1 MAREVER
8 VCHISTS
15 QCRLFER
22 KMLKAEF
29 ESQPPQ
35 IRKQTME
42 RVKATLEKEA
52 RSGQKAHSALWH
64 LQDIYLKQQAG

>member
-1 MAREVER
+1 MAKKEVER

-29 ESQPPQ
+29 ERQPP
-35 IRKQTME
+35 RLRAQTIA
-42 RVKATLEKEA
+42 RVRATLKAEA
-52 RSGQKAHSALWH
+52 KSGQRSHSALWN
-64 LQDIYLKQQAG
+64 LRDIYLGEQA